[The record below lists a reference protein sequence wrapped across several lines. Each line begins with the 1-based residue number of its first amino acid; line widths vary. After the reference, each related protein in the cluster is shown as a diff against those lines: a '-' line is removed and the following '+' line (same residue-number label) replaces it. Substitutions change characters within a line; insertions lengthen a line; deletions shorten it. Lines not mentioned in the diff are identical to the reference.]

1 MIMKN
6 RCLIGNAILW
16 AAAIL
21 ASAVIHAPFV
31 LWGIIFPAL
40 AFTAL
45 IAIRPVSKD
54 MECRK

>member
-1 MIMKN
+1 MKN
-6 RCLIGNAILW
+6 RCLIGSAILW

-31 LWGIIFPAL
+31 LWGIILPVL

-54 MECRK
+54 TECRK